1 MNTWSSGEAEWSPV
15 SAASVL
21 QCLVA
26 AASNKTKYMAKP
38 AVYDASAIQALKG
51 LEPVRRMP
59 GMYTH
64 TVHPLHVV
72 QEAIDNAVDEALA
85 GYGKKITVTV
95 HKDGSVEV
103 EDEGRG
109 IPVDIHPV
117 EKKPAVEVAFTML
130 HADGKFPRSGDGVY
144 HISGGLHG
152 VGVAVSNAL
161 SKRCEV
167 TVFRDGQKHTIA
179 FEGGELKQKLRSEK
193 IKERRTGTIV
203 RLWPDAK
210 YFDSPNIPLG
220 ELEHLVRSKAYL
232 LPGLTMVLDIEGKDK
247 KTWKYERGMTQYFD
261 FMLAGR
267 ELAAPLFTGERFFDE
282 KSLTGISD
290 IDPGEGASWAI
301 GWVADGDTFTDSHVN
316 LIPTRS
322 GGTHEAGFRAGV
334 FEALAAFIDTRALA
348 PKGVKV
354 IADDLWQRACF
365 TLSARIVRTQFHGQ
379 TKEKLTTRHAA
390 KLLEM
395 CVRDPFEL
403 WLSQHPEEGK
413 KIVELTI
420 EQALARLSK
429 GKKVERKKSS
439 GIATLPGKLVDCAS
453 GDVTRNELFLV
464 EGDSAGGSAKEARD
478 KETQAILPLRGK
490 VLNTM
495 SKDSRTVLANKELQ
509 AIATAIGVDPHGSN
523 DNPDLGGLRYGKV
536 VVMTDADVDGGHI
549 QALLLTFFFMHAPK
563 LVGAGHLYVAQPPL
577 YKVEVASQGKGKP
590 SRRLYC
596 LDDDELAEVLAQLRK
611 ENVRDG
617 SWEISRFKGLGEM
630 SPEQLWE
637 TTMNPDTRRLVRME
651 LDAKELKKARATFEL
666 LMDSGEAEGRRN
678 WMREHWKTVEADV

>member
-1 MNTWSSGEAEWSPV
+1 MA
-15 SAASVL
+15 
-21 QCLVA
+21 
-26 AASNKTKYMAKP
+26 TKP
-38 AVYDASAIQALKG
+38 QVYDASAIQALKG

-85 GYGKKITVTV
+85 GFGKKITVSV
-95 HKDGSVEV
+95 RKDGSVEV

-109 IPVDIHPV
+109 IPVDMHRE

-130 HADGKFPRSGDGVY
+130 HAGGKFSRSGDGVY

-167 TVFRDGQKHTIA
+167 TVFRDGQRHTIA
-179 FEGGELKQKLRSEK
+179 FEGGELKNKLKSER
-193 IKERRTGTIV
+193 IKEKRTGTIV
-203 RLWPDAK
+203 RLWPDPK
-210 YFDSPNIPLG
+210 YFDSPNVPLA

-232 LPGLTMVLDIEGKDK
+232 LPGLTTVLEVEGKPK
-247 KTWKYERGMTQYFD
+247 QTWRYEKGMAQYFE
-261 FMLAGR
+261 FMLDGR
-267 ELAAPLFTGERFFDE
+267 ELVAPLFSGERFFDE
-282 KSLTGISD
+282 KAVQGNSEIEA
-290 IDPGEGASWAI
+290 GEGATWAI
-301 GWVADGDTFTDSHVN
+301 GWVAEGEVFADSHVN

-322 GGTHEAGFRAGV
+322 GGTHEAGFRNGI
-334 FEALAAFIDTRALA
+334 FDALGAFMDQRSLQ
-348 PKGVKV
+348 PKGVK
-354 IADDLWQRACF
+354 IIPDDLWQRACF

-379 TKEKLTTRHAA
+379 TKEKLTTRHAS
-390 KLLEM
+390 KLLEL
-395 CVRDPFEL
+395 CVRDAFEL
-403 WLSQHPEEGK
+403 WLNQHPDEGK
-413 KIVELTI
+413 KIVELAI

-478 KETQAILPLRGK
+478 KETQAVLPLRGK

-509 AIATAIGVDPHGSN
+509 AIATAIGVDPHGAE
-523 DNPDLGGLRYGKV
+523 DAVDLNGIRYGKTII
-536 VVMTDADVDGGHI
+536 MTDADVDGGHI

-563 LVGAGHLYVAQPPL
+563 LVEAGHLYVAQPPL
-577 YKVEVASQGKGKP
+577 YKVEVPSQGKGKP
-590 SRRLYC
+590 ARRLYC
-596 LDDDELAEVLAQLRK
+596 LDDDELAEVLAQLKK
-611 ENVRDG
+611 EGVKDD

-651 LDAKELKKARATFEL
+651 FDAKKLKKVRETFEL

-678 WMREHWKTVEADV
+678 WMREHWKSVEADV

>member
-1 MNTWSSGEAEWSPV
+1 
-15 SAASVL
+15 
-21 QCLVA
+21 
-26 AASNKTKYMAKP
+26 MAKQQ
-38 AVYDASAIQALKG
+38 VYDASAIQALKG

-64 TVHPLHVV
+64 TVHPLHIV

-85 GYGKKITVTV
+85 GYGKRITMRVF
-95 HKDGSVEV
+95 KDGSVEV

-109 IPVDIHPV
+109 IPVDMHPV
-117 EKKPAVEVAFTML
+117 ERKPAVEVAFGML
-130 HADGKFPRSGDGVY
+130 HAGGKFAKSGEGVY

-161 SKRCEV
+161 SKRLEV
-167 TVFRDGQKHTIA
+167 TVYRDGGRHTIA
-179 FEGGELKQKLRSEK
+179 FEGGELKQKLKSEK
-193 IKERRTGTIV
+193 AKERRTGTVV
-203 RLWPDAK
+203 RLWPDPK
-210 YFDSPNIPLG
+210 YFDSASIPMA

-232 LPGLTMVLDIEGKDK
+232 LPGLSTVLEVEGKGK
-247 KTWKYERGMTQYFD
+247 KTWKYERGMAQYFE

-267 ELAAPLFTGERFFDE
+267 ELVAPLFTGERYFDE
-282 KSLTGISD
+282 KSAAGFGD
-290 IDPGEGASWAI
+290 IEAGEGAAWAI
-301 GWVADGDTFTDSHVN
+301 GWVTDGDIFADSHVN

-334 FEALAAFIDTRALA
+334 FDAIHAFMDTRALA
-348 PKGVKV
+348 PKGVKL
-354 IADDLWQRACF
+354 IADDVWARACF

-390 KLLEM
+390 KLLEL
-395 CVRDPFEL
+395 CVKDAFEL
-403 WLSQHPEEGK
+403 WLSEHPDEGK
-413 KIVELTI
+413 KIAELAI
-420 EQALARLSK
+420 EQALARLAK

-478 KETQAILPLRGK
+478 KESQAILPLRGK

-509 AIATAIGVDPHGSN
+509 AIATAIGVDPHGPE
-523 DNPDLGGLRYGKV
+523 DAVDLSGLRYGKV
-536 VVMTDADVDGGHI
+536 ILMTDADVDGGHI

-563 LVGAGHLYVAQPPL
+563 LVEAGHVYVAQPPL
-577 YKVEVASQGKGKP
+577 FKVEIPAQGKGKP
-590 SRRLYC
+590 ARRAYC
-596 LDDDELAEVLAQLRK
+596 LDEDELEETLAALKK
-611 ENVRDG
+611 EKVKEG

-637 TTMNPDTRRLVRME
+637 TTMNPDTRRLVRMQ
-651 LDAKELKKARATFEL
+651 LDARQLKKARQTFEL

>member
-1 MNTWSSGEAEWSPV
+1 
-15 SAASVL
+15 
-21 QCLVA
+21 
-26 AASNKTKYMAKP
+26 MAKQ

-64 TVHPLHVV
+64 TAHPLHIV
-72 QEAIDNAVDEALA
+72 QEAIDNAVDEAL
-85 GYGKKITVTV
+85 GGHGKKMTVTLF
-95 HKDGSVEV
+95 KDGSVQV

-109 IPVDIHPV
+109 IPVDMHPV
-117 EKKPAVEVAFTML
+117 EKKPAVEVAFGML
-130 HADGKFPRSGDGVY
+130 HAGGKFSRTGDGVY

-167 TVFRDGQKHTIA
+167 TVFRNGEKHSIA
-179 FEGGELKQKLRSEK
+179 FEGGELKNKLKSEK
-193 IKERRTGTIV
+193 SKEKRTGTVV
-203 RLWPDAK
+203 RLWPDPK
-210 YFDSPNIPLG
+210 YFDSPNIPLA

-232 LPGLTMVLDIEGKDK
+232 LPGLTTVLEVEGKDK
-247 KTWKYERGMTQYFD
+247 KTWKYERGMAQYFE
-261 FMLAGR
+261 FMLQGR
-267 ELAAPLFTGERFFDE
+267 ELVAPLFAGERFFDE
-282 KSLTGISD
+282 KSVSGISE
-290 IDPGEGASWAI
+290 IEPGEGASWAI
-301 GWVADGDTFTDSHVN
+301 GWVAEGETFADSHVN

-322 GGTHEAGFRAGV
+322 GGTHEAGFRSGIFDA
-334 FEALAAFIDTRALA
+334 AAAFMETRALA

-354 IADDLWQRACF
+354 IAEDLWGRACF

-390 KLLEM
+390 RLLEM
-395 CVRDPFEL
+395 CVRDAFEL
-403 WLSQHPEEGK
+403 WLNEHPEEGR
-413 KIVELTI
+413 KIVELAI
-420 EQALARLSK
+420 EQALARLSR

-453 GDVTRNELFLV
+453 GDVLRNELFLV

-478 KETQAILPLRGK
+478 KETQAVLPLRGK

-495 SKDSRTVLANKELQ
+495 SKDSRTVLGNKELQ
-509 AIATAIGVDPHGSN
+509 AIATAIGVDPHSSEE
-523 DNPDLGGLRYGKV
+523 NPDLSGLRYGKV
-536 VVMTDADVDGGHI
+536 ILMTDADVDGGHI

-563 LVGAGHLYVAQPPL
+563 LVESGHLYVAQPPL
-577 YKVEVASQGKGKP
+577 YKVEVPSQGKGRP
-590 SRRLYC
+590 ARRLYC
-596 LDDDELAEVLAQLRK
+596 LDDDELEQVLNQLRK
-611 ENVRDG
+611 EKIKNG

-637 TTMNPDTRRLVRME
+637 TTMSPDTRRLVKMV
-651 LDAKELKKARATFEL
+651 LDGKQIRKVRETFEL

-678 WMREHWKTVEADV
+678 WMREHWKTVEADI

>member
-1 MNTWSSGEAEWSPV
+1 
-15 SAASVL
+15 
-21 QCLVA
+21 
-26 AASNKTKYMAKP
+26 MAKP

-64 TVHPLHVV
+64 TVHPLHIV

-85 GYGKKITVTV
+85 GFGKRITITV

-109 IPVDIHPV
+109 VPVDMHPV

-130 HADGKFPRSGDGVY
+130 HAGGKFSRSGDGVY

-167 TVFRDGQKHTIA
+167 TVFRDGQKHSIA

-193 IKERRTGTIV
+193 IKEKRTGTTV
-203 RLWPDAK
+203 RLWPDPK

-232 LPGLTMVLDIEGKDK
+232 LPGLTMILAIEGKDK
-247 KTWKYERGMTQYFD
+247 RTWKYERGMPQYFE
-261 FMLAGR
+261 FMLQGR
-267 ELAAPLFTGERFFDE
+267 ELVAPMFNGEKYFQQ
-282 KSLTGISD
+282 SD
-290 IDPGEGASWAI
+290 ITEIEPGEGASWAI
-301 GWVADGDTFTDSHVN
+301 GWVADGEVFAESHVN

-322 GGTHEAGFRAGV
+322 GGTHEAGFRSGI
-334 FEALAAFIDTRALA
+334 FEALAAFMETRALA

-354 IADDLWQRACF
+354 IAEDLWQRACF

-403 WLSQHPEEGK
+403 WLSQHPDEGK
-413 KIVELTI
+413 KIVELAI

-478 KETQAILPLRGK
+478 KETQALLPLRGK

-509 AIATAIGVDPHGSN
+509 AIATAIGVDPHGVE
-523 DNPDLGGLRYGKV
+523 DQVDLGGVRYGKV
-536 VVMTDADVDGGHI
+536 IVMTDADVDGGHI

-563 LVGAGHLYVAQPPL
+563 LVAAGHLYVAQPPL
-577 YKVEVASQGKGKP
+577 FKVEVPSQGKGKP
-590 SRRLYC
+590 ARRLYC
-596 LDDDELAEVLAQLRK
+596 LDDDELAEVLAQLKK
-611 ENVRDG
+611 EKVKEG

-637 TTMNPDTRRLVRME
+637 TTMNPDTRRLVRMQ

-678 WMREHWKTVEADV
+678 WMREHWKTVEADI

>member
-1 MNTWSSGEAEWSPV
+1 
-15 SAASVL
+15 
-21 QCLVA
+21 
-26 AASNKTKYMAKP
+26 MAKP

-72 QEAIDNAVDEALA
+72 QEAIDNAVDEALS
-85 GYGKKITVTV
+85 GFGKKITVRV
-95 HKDGSVEV
+95 RKDGSVEV

-109 IPVDIHPV
+109 IPVDMHAE

-130 HADGKFPRSGDGVY
+130 HAGGKFSRSGDGVY

-167 TVFRDGQKHTIA
+167 TVFRDSYRHSIA
-179 FEGGELKQKLRSEK
+179 FEGGELKSKLKSEK
-193 IKERRTGTIV
+193 IKERRTGTVV
-203 RLWPDAK
+203 RLWPDPK
-210 YFDSPNIPLG
+210 YFDSPNIPMA

-232 LPGLTMVLDIEGKDK
+232 LPGLTTVLEIEGKERK
-247 KTWKYERGMTQYFD
+247 SWKYERGMEQFFE
-261 FMLAGR
+261 FMLQGR
-267 ELAAPLFTGERFFDE
+267 ELAAPLFAGEKYFDE
-282 KSLTGISD
+282 KTTKEMTEVE
-290 IDPGEGASWAI
+290 PGEGASWAI
-301 GWVADGDTFTDSHVN
+301 GWVAEGEVFADSHVN

-322 GGTHEAGFRAGV
+322 GGTHEAGFRAGI
-334 FEALAAFIDTRALA
+334 FEALAAFMERRALA

-365 TLSARIVRTQFHGQ
+365 TLSARIVRVQFHGQ

-395 CVRDPFEL
+395 CVRDAFEL
-403 WLSQHPEEGK
+403 WLNEHPDEGK
-413 KIVELTI
+413 KIVELAI

-453 GDVTRNELFLV
+453 GDVLRNELFLV

-478 KETQAILPLRGK
+478 KETQALLPLRGK

-509 AIATAIGVDPHGSN
+509 AIATAIGVDPHSSEEN
-523 DNPDLGGLRYGKV
+523 IDLTGIRYGKV
-536 VVMTDADVDGGHI
+536 IVMTDADVDGGHI
-549 QALLLTFFFMHAPK
+549 QALLLTFFFMHAPR
-563 LVGAGHLYVAQPPL
+563 LVERGHLYVAQPPL
-577 YKVEVASQGKGKP
+577 YKVEIPSQGKGKP
-590 SRRLYC
+590 ARRLYC
-596 LDDDELAEVLAQLRK
+596 LDDDELEEALAALKK
-611 ENVRDG
+611 EKVKEG

-637 TTMNPDTRRLVRME
+637 TTMNPDTRRLIRMQ
-651 LDAKELKKARATFEL
+651 LDPKKIENIRKKFEL
-666 LMDSGEAEGRRN
+666 LMDAGEAEGRRD

>member
-1 MNTWSSGEAEWSPV
+1 
-15 SAASVL
+15 
-21 QCLVA
+21 
-26 AASNKTKYMAKP
+26 MATKP

-64 TVHPLHVV
+64 TVHPLHIV
-72 QEAIDNAVDEALA
+72 QEAIDNAVDEAL
-85 GYGKKITVTV
+85 GGFGRKISVRLF
-95 HKDGSVEV
+95 KDGSVEV

-109 IPVDIHPV
+109 IPVDMHPV

-130 HADGKFPRSGDGVY
+130 HAGGKFSRAGDGVY

-167 TVFRDGQKHTIA
+167 TVYRGNEKHTIA
-179 FEGGELKQKLRSEK
+179 FEGGELKNKLKSEK
-193 IKERRTGTIV
+193 TKEKRSGTVV
-203 RLWPDAK
+203 RLWPDPK
-210 YFDSPNIPLG
+210 YFDSPNIPVA

-232 LPGLTMVLDIEGKDK
+232 LPGLTTVLTVENKDT
-247 KTWKYERGMTQYFD
+247 KTWKYERGMAQYFD
-261 FMLAGR
+261 FMLQGR
-267 ELAAPLFTGERFFDE
+267 ELVAPLFAGERHFQE
-282 KSLTGISD
+282 TNIPD
-290 IDPGEGASWAI
+290 IEPGEGAAWAI
-301 GWVADGDTFTDSHVN
+301 GWVTEGETFADSHVN

-322 GGTHEAGFRAGV
+322 GGTHEAGFRSGI
-334 FEALAAFIDTRALA
+334 FDALAAFMETRALA

-354 IADDLWQRACF
+354 IAEDLWGRACF

-390 KLLEM
+390 KLLEL
-395 CVRDPFEL
+395 CVRDGFEL
-403 WLSQHPEEGK
+403 WLNEHPDEGR
-413 KIVELTI
+413 KIVELAV

-429 GKKVERKKSS
+429 GKKIERKKSS

-453 GDVTRNELFLV
+453 GDVLRNELFLV

-478 KETQAILPLRGK
+478 KETQALLPLRGK

-509 AIATAIGVDPHGSN
+509 AIATAIGVDPHSAEE
-523 DNPDLGGLRYGKV
+523 NPDLSGLRYGKV
-536 VVMTDADVDGGHI
+536 IVMTDADVDGGHI
-549 QALLLTFFFMHAPK
+549 QALLLTFFFMHAPR
-563 LVGAGHLYVAQPPL
+563 LVETGHLYVAQPPL
-577 YKVEVASQGKGKP
+577 YKVEVPSQGKNKP
-590 SRRLYC
+590 ARRLYC
-596 LDDDELAEVLAQLRK
+596 LDDDELEEVLNQLKK
-611 ENVRDG
+611 EKIKDG

-637 TTMNPDTRRLVRME
+637 TTMNPDTRRLIRMVLNGKEIRKVRE
-651 LDAKELKKARATFEL
+651 TFEK

-678 WMREHWKTVEADV
+678 WMREHWKTVEADI

>member
-1 MNTWSSGEAEWSPV
+1 
-15 SAASVL
+15 
-21 QCLVA
+21 
-26 AASNKTKYMAKP
+26 MAKP
-38 AVYDASAIQALKG
+38 QVYDASAITALKG

-64 TVHPLHVV
+64 TVHPLHII

-85 GYGKKITVTV
+85 GFGKRITVSV
-95 HKDGSVEV
+95 FKDGSVQV

-109 IPVDIHPV
+109 IPVDMHKE
-117 EKKPAVEVAFTML
+117 EKKPAVEVAFSML
-130 HADGKFPRSGDGVY
+130 HAGGKFSRSGDGVY

-167 TVFRDGQKHTIA
+167 TVYRGNEKHTIA
-179 FEGGELKQKLRSEK
+179 FEGGELKSKLKSEK
-193 IKERRTGTIV
+193 IKDKRSGTVV
-203 RLWPDAK
+203 RLWPDPK
-210 YFDSPNIPLG
+210 YFDSPNIPFN

-232 LPGLTMVLDIEGKDK
+232 LPGLTMVLEVEGKQNK
-247 KTWKYERGMTQYFD
+247 VWKYERGMAQYFE
-261 FMLAGR
+261 FMLQGR
-267 ELAAPLFTGERFFDE
+267 ELVAPLFSGEKHFDE
-282 KSLTGISD
+282 KSVKDMTD
-290 IDPGEGASWAI
+290 IEPGEGAAWAI
-301 GWVADGDTFTDSHVN
+301 GWGADGDIFADSHVN

-322 GGTHEAGFRAGV
+322 GGTHEAGFRSGI
-334 FEALAAFIDTRALA
+334 FEALAAFMEARALA
-348 PKGVKV
+348 PKGVKL
-354 IADDLWQRACF
+354 IPDDLWQRACF

-390 KLLEM
+390 KLMEM
-395 CVRDPFEL
+395 CVKDAFEL
-403 WLSQHPEEGK
+403 WLNEHVDEGK
-413 KIVELTI
+413 KIVELAI
-420 EQALARLSK
+420 EPAMARLAK

-453 GDVTRNELFLV
+453 GDITRNELFLV

-478 KETQAILPLRGK
+478 KETQALLPLRGK

-509 AIATAIGVDPHGSN
+509 AIATAIGGDPHSSEETAVDVSGI
-523 DNPDLGGLRYGKV
+523 RYGKV
-536 VVMTDADVDGGHI
+536 IVMTDADVDGGHI
-549 QALLLTFFFMHAPK
+549 QALLLTFFFMHAPRI
-563 LVGAGHLYVAQPPL
+563 VESGHLYVAQPPL
-577 YKVEVASQGKGKP
+577 YKVEVPSQGKGKP
-590 SRRLYC
+590 ARRLYC
-596 LDDDELAEVLAQLRK
+596 LDDDELEEALGQLKK
-611 ENVRDG
+611 EKVKDG

-637 TTMNPDTRRLVRME
+637 TTMNPDTRRLIRMDLNKENILVVRE
-651 LDAKELKKARATFEL
+651 KFEL

>member
-1 MNTWSSGEAEWSPV
+1 
-15 SAASVL
+15 
-21 QCLVA
+21 
-26 AASNKTKYMAKP
+26 MATKP

-64 TVHPLHVV
+64 TVHPLHIV
-72 QEAIDNAVDEALA
+72 QEAIDNAVDEAL
-85 GYGKKITVTV
+85 GGFGKKISVRLY
-95 HKDGSVEV
+95 KDGSVEV

-109 IPVDIHPV
+109 IPVDMHPV

-130 HADGKFPRSGDGVY
+130 HAGGKFSRAGDGVY

-167 TVFRDGQKHTIA
+167 TVYRGTEKHTIA
-179 FEGGELKQKLRSEK
+179 FEGGELKNKLKSEK
-193 IKERRTGTIV
+193 TKEKRSGTVV
-203 RLWPDAK
+203 RLWPDPK
-210 YFDSPNIPLG
+210 YFDSPNIPQP

-232 LPGLTMVLDIEGKDK
+232 LPGLTTVLEVEGKEK
-247 KTWKYERGMTQYFD
+247 KSWKYERGMAQYFD
-261 FMLAGR
+261 FMLQGR
-267 ELAAPLFTGERFFDE
+267 ELVAPLFAGERHFQE
-282 KSLTGISD
+282 TNIPD
-290 IDPGEGASWAI
+290 IEPGEGASWAI
-301 GWVADGDTFTDSHVN
+301 GWVTEGETFADSHVN

-322 GGTHEAGFRAGV
+322 GGTHEAGFRSGI
-334 FEALAAFIDTRALA
+334 FDALAAFMETRALA

-354 IADDLWQRACF
+354 IAEDLWGRACF

-390 KLLEM
+390 KLLEL
-395 CVRDPFEL
+395 CVRDGFEL
-403 WLSQHPEEGK
+403 WLNEHPEDGR
-413 KIVELTI
+413 KIVELAV

-429 GKKVERKKSS
+429 GKKIERKKSS

-453 GDVTRNELFLV
+453 GDVLRNELFLV

-478 KETQAILPLRGK
+478 KETQALLPLRGK

-509 AIATAIGVDPHGSN
+509 AIATAIGVDPHSSEE
-523 DNPDLGGLRYGKV
+523 NPDLSGLRYGKV
-536 VVMTDADVDGGHI
+536 IVMTDADVDGGHI
-549 QALLLTFFFMHAPK
+549 QALLLTFFFMHAPR
-563 LVGAGHLYVAQPPL
+563 LVETGHLYVAQPPL
-577 YKVEVASQGKGKP
+577 YKVEVPSQGKNKP
-590 SRRLYC
+590 ARRLYC
-596 LDDDELAEVLAQLRK
+596 LDDDELEEVLNQLKK
-611 ENVRDG
+611 EKIKDG

-637 TTMNPDTRRLVRME
+637 TTMNPDTRRLIRMVLNGKEIRKVRE
-651 LDAKELKKARATFEL
+651 TFEK

-678 WMREHWKTVEADV
+678 WMREHWKTVEADI

>member
-1 MNTWSSGEAEWSPV
+1 
-15 SAASVL
+15 
-21 QCLVA
+21 
-26 AASNKTKYMAKP
+26 MATKP

-64 TVHPLHVV
+64 TVHPLHIV

-85 GYGKKITVTV
+85 GHGKRITVRV
-95 HKDGSVEV
+95 FKDGSVEV

-109 IPVDIHPV
+109 IPVDMHKE

-130 HADGKFPRSGDGVY
+130 HAGGKFSRSGDGVY

-167 TVFRDGQKHTIA
+167 TVFRNSEKHSIA
-179 FEGGELKQKLRSEK
+179 FEGGELKSKLKSEK
-193 IKERRTGTIV
+193 AKDKRTGTIV
-203 RLWPDAK
+203 RLWPDPK
-210 YFDSPNIPLG
+210 YFDSPTIPLA

-232 LPGLTMVLDIEGKDK
+232 LPGLTTVLEIEGKEK
-247 KTWKYERGMTQYFD
+247 KSWRYERGMAQYFD
-261 FMLAGR
+261 FMLQGR
-267 ELAAPLFTGERFFDE
+267 ELVAPLFSGERYFQE
-282 KSLTGISD
+282 GD
-290 IDPGEGASWAI
+290 IPEIERGEGASWAI
-301 GWVADGDTFTDSHVN
+301 GWVSEGETFADSHVN

-322 GGTHEAGFRAGV
+322 GGTHEAGFRAGI
-334 FEALAAFIDTRALA
+334 FEALAAFMDTRALA

-354 IADDLWQRACF
+354 IAEDLWTRACF

-390 KLLEM
+390 KLLEL
-395 CVRDPFEL
+395 CVRDAFEL
-403 WLSQHPEEGK
+403 WLNEHPDEGK
-413 KIVELTI
+413 KIVELAI

-429 GKKVERKKSS
+429 GKKIERKKSS

-453 GDVTRNELFLV
+453 GDVARNELFLV

-478 KETQAILPLRGK
+478 KETQALLPLRGK

-495 SKDSRTVLANKELQ
+495 SKDSRTVLSNKELQ
-509 AIATAIGVDPHGSN
+509 AIATAIGVDPHGAEEQA
-523 DNPDLGGLRYGKV
+523 DLSGIRYGKIIL
-536 VVMTDADVDGGHI
+536 MTDADVDGGHI
-549 QALLLTFFFMHAPK
+549 QALLLTFFFMHAPR
-563 LVGAGHLYVAQPPL
+563 LVERGHLYVAQPPL
-577 YKVEVASQGKGKP
+577 YKVEVPAQGKSKP
-590 SRRLYC
+590 ARRLYC
-596 LDDDELAEVLAQLRK
+596 LDDDELEEVLDQLRK
-611 ENVRDG
+611 EKVKDG

-637 TTMNPDTRRLVRME
+637 TTMNPDTRRLIRMVLDEKEIRKVRE
-651 LDAKELKKARATFEL
+651 TFEK

-678 WMREHWKTVEADV
+678 WMREHWKTVEADI

>member
-1 MNTWSSGEAEWSPV
+1 
-15 SAASVL
+15 
-21 QCLVA
+21 
-26 AASNKTKYMAKP
+26 MAKP
-38 AVYDASAIQALKG
+38 QVYDASAIQALKG

-64 TVHPLHVV
+64 TVHPLHLM

-85 GYGKKITVTV
+85 GFGRRISVTLR
-95 HKDGSVEV
+95 KDGSVEV

-109 IPVDIHPV
+109 IPVDMHPV

-130 HADGKFPRSGDGVY
+130 HAGGKFSRSGDGVY

-167 TVFRDGQKHTIA
+167 VVYRGHQKHFIA
-179 FEGGELKQKLRSEK
+179 FEGGELKQKLKSEK
-193 IKERRTGTIV
+193 MKDKRSGTRV
-203 RLWPDAK
+203 RLWPDPK
-210 YFDSPNIPLG
+210 YFDSPTVPLA

-232 LPGLTMVLDIEGKDK
+232 LPGLTTILNIEGKES
-247 KTWKYERGMTQYFD
+247 KTWTYERGMQQYFEM
-261 FMLAGR
+261 MLAGR
-267 ELAAPLFTGERFFDE
+267 ELIAPLFTGQRFFDE
-282 KSLTGISD
+282 KSVQNISEVE
-290 IDPGEGASWAI
+290 PGEGASWAI
-301 GWVADGDTFTDSHVN
+301 GWVAEGDVFADSHVN

-322 GGTHEAGFRAGV
+322 GGTHEAGFRSGI
-334 FEALAAFIDTRALA
+334 FEALAAFMETRGLA
-348 PKGVKV
+348 PKGVKL
-354 IADDLWQRACF
+354 IPDDLWQRACF

-390 KLLEM
+390 KLLEL
-395 CVRDPFEL
+395 CVRDAFEL
-403 WLSQHPEEGK
+403 WLSEHAEEGK
-413 KIVELTI
+413 RIVELAI
-420 EQALARLSK
+420 EQAMARLSK

-453 GDVTRNELFLV
+453 GDVSRNELFLV

-478 KETQAILPLRGK
+478 KDTQAILPLRGK

-509 AIATAIGVDPHGSN
+509 AIATAIGVDPHSSADAVELN
-523 DNPDLGGLRYGKV
+523 AIRYGKV

-563 LVGAGHLYVAQPPL
+563 LVERGHLYVAMPPL
-577 YKVEVASQGKGKP
+577 YKIEVPSQGKGKP
-590 SRRLYC
+590 ARRLYC
-596 LDDDELAEVLAQLRK
+596 LDDDELEEALATLKK
-611 ENVRDG
+611 EKVKEG

-637 TTMNPDTRRLVRME
+637 TTMNPDTRRLIRMQ
-651 LDAKELKKARATFEL
+651 LDPNEIENIKKKFEL
-666 LMDSGEAEGRRN
+666 LMDAGEAEGRRE
-678 WMREHWKTVEADV
+678 WMREHWKSVEADV

>member
-1 MNTWSSGEAEWSPV
+1 
-15 SAASVL
+15 
-21 QCLVA
+21 
-26 AASNKTKYMAKP
+26 MAKP

-64 TVHPLHVV
+64 TVHPLHIL

-85 GYGKKITVTV
+85 GYGKKITVRLF
-95 HKDGSVEV
+95 KDGSAEV

-109 IPVDIHPV
+109 IPVDMHKE

-130 HADGKFPRSGDGVY
+130 HAGGKFSRSGDGVY

-161 SKRCEV
+161 SSRCEV
-167 TVFRDGQKHTIA
+167 LVYREGQRHSIV
-179 FEGGELKQKLRSEK
+179 FEGGDLRQKLKSEK
-193 IKERRTGTIV
+193 IKEKKTGTTV
-203 RLWPDAK
+203 RIWPDPK

-232 LPGLTMVLDIEGKDK
+232 LPGLTMVLAVEGKEP
-247 KTWKYERGMTQYFD
+247 KTWKYERGMAQYFD
-261 FMLAGR
+261 FMLQGR
-267 ELAAPLFTGERFFDE
+267 ELVAPLFSGERFFDE
-282 KSLTGISD
+282 KSLANISE
-290 IDPGEGASWAI
+290 IEAGEGASWAI
-301 GWVADGDTFTDSHVN
+301 GWVAEGDLFADSHVN

-322 GGTHEAGFRAGV
+322 GGTHEAGFRAGI
-334 FEALAAFIDTRALA
+334 FAALSAFMETRALA

-403 WLSQHPEEGK
+403 WLNEHPEEGR
-413 KIVELTI
+413 KIVELAV

-439 GIATLPGKLVDCAS
+439 GIATLPGKLVECAS

-478 KETQAILPLRGK
+478 KEMQAVLPLRGK

-509 AIATAIGVDPHGSN
+509 AIATAIGVDPHSFEETN
-523 DNPDLGGLRYGKV
+523 VDLSGVRYGKV

-549 QALLLTFFFMHAPK
+549 QALLLTFFFMHAPR
-563 LVGAGHLYVAQPPL
+563 LVERGHVYVAQPPL
-577 YKVEVASQGKGKP
+577 YKVEVPGQGKGKP
-590 SRRLYC
+590 PRRLYC
-596 LDDDELAEVLAQLRK
+596 LDDDELEEVLDQLKK
-611 ENVRDG
+611 EKIKDG

-651 LDAKELKKARATFEL
+651 LDPKELASIRKKFEL
-666 LMDSGEAEGRRN
+666 LMDAGEAEGRRG

>member
-1 MNTWSSGEAEWSPV
+1 
-15 SAASVL
+15 
-21 QCLVA
+21 
-26 AASNKTKYMAKP
+26 MAKP
-38 AVYDASAIQALKG
+38 QVYDASAIQALKG

-64 TVHPLHVV
+64 TVHPLHIV

-85 GYGKKITVTV
+85 GHGKKITVTV
-95 HKDGSVEV
+95 RKDGSVEV
-103 EDEGRG
+103 ADEGRG
-109 IPVDIHPV
+109 VPVDMHPV
-117 EKKPAVEVAFTML
+117 EKKPAVEVAFSML
-130 HADGKFPRSGDGVY
+130 HAGGKFSRSGDGVY

-167 TVFRDGQKHTIA
+167 VVFRDGQKHTIA
-179 FEGGELKQKLRSEK
+179 FEGGELKNKLRSEK
-193 IKERRTGTIV
+193 VKEKRTGTVV
-203 RLWPDAK
+203 RLWPDPK
-210 YFDSPNIPLG
+210 YFDSPNIPMV

-232 LPGLTMVLDIEGKDK
+232 LPGLTTILEIESKDK
-247 KTWKYERGMTQYFD
+247 KVWRYERGMEQFFE
-261 FMLAGR
+261 FMLQGR
-267 ELAAPLFTGERFFDE
+267 ELVAPLFTGERFFKE
-282 KSLTGISD
+282 SD
-290 IDPGEGASWAI
+290 IPDIEPGEGASWAI
-301 GWVADGDTFTDSHVN
+301 GWVADGEVFADSHVN

-322 GGTHEAGFRAGV
+322 GGTHEAGFRSGI
-334 FEALAAFIDTRALA
+334 FDALSAFMETRALA

-354 IADDLWQRACF
+354 IAEDLWQRACF

-390 KLLEM
+390 RLLEL
-395 CVRDPFEL
+395 CVRDAFEL
-403 WLSQHPEEGK
+403 WLNEHPAEGT
-413 KIVELTI
+413 KIVELAV
-420 EQALARLSK
+420 EQAMARLSK

-453 GDVTRNELFLV
+453 GDIARNELFLV

-478 KETQAILPLRGK
+478 KDTQALLPLRGK

-509 AIATAIGVDPHGSN
+509 AIATAIGVDPHSMEEN
-523 DNPDLGGLRYGKV
+523 VDLTGVRYGKV
-536 VVMTDADVDGGHI
+536 IVMTDADVDGGHI

-563 LVGAGHLYVAQPPL
+563 LVERGHLYVAMPPL
-577 YKVEVASQGKGKP
+577 YKVEVPSQGKGKP
-590 SRRLYC
+590 ARRLYC
-596 LDDDELAEVLAQLRK
+596 LDDDELEEVLTQLKK
-611 ENVRDG
+611 EKVKEG

-637 TTMNPDTRRLVRME
+637 TTMNPDTRRLIRMSLEAKDMKKVRE
-651 LDAKELKKARATFEL
+651 TFEK